1 MTPER
6 PTPPQNFVLA
16 SSTEEVTRVAIV
28 EDGVTEQFRIEH
40 RDARTLVGN
49 IYKGRVV
56 RVLPG
61 INSAF
66 VDAGLA
72 RTAFLHAA
80 DLALERESEDDEGPF
95 DGAEDEA
102 PATTQEESEDDFQQR
117 RHQEARIED
126 HLREGQEVLVQ
137 VRKEP
142 IGSKGA
148 RLSAQISLPGRF
160 IVLIPQGRKTGVS
173 KSIED
178 PAERER
184 LKALGDELRPHD
196 MGLIIRTAAE
206 GCSRADMAADLA
218 FLLPLW
224 ERIKSAAASV
234 DPPCLVHEDLSLLLR
249 AARDFISQRYEAF
262 ILDSPRAY
270 KLVTSFASSFMEDPA
285 RHFLLHT
292 GTRSLFDE
300 YGVEAELAK
309 ALEPKVWLKSGGTIV
324 IERTEALTAVDVNSG
339 RFVGKTDLEDTI
351 YRINLEAA
359 REIPHQIRLRNI
371 GGIIVLDFID
381 MLSQDHR
388 QKVFDALIQELRKD
402 KVKIR
407 VVGMSELGLVQMTR
421 KRTRESLLSALTEPC
436 YCCKGKGYLRTPET
450 VCIGLLEQIKDKM
463 AMPSLK
469 CLHVHANPR
478 VLEAMMLRYRKSLEE
493 LERRT
498 GREIMLVPKKELH
511 LENTEVFADAN

>member
-1 MTPER
+1 VTLDR
-6 PTPPQNFVLA
+6 PNPPKNFVLA
-16 SSTEEVTRVAIV
+16 SCTEEVTRVAVV

-72 RTAFLHAA
+72 RTAFLHAG
-80 DLALERESEDDEGPF
+80 DLALERDAEDEDGRFE
-95 DGAEDEA
+95 GAEDDPVV
-102 PATTQEESEDDFQQR
+102 PAGEEGEEDFGQR
-117 RHQEARIED
+117 RHHEPRIED
-126 HLREGQEVLVQ
+126 HLREGQEILVQ

-160 IVLIPQGRKTGVS
+160 VVLIPQGRKVGVS

-178 PAERER
+178 QAERER

-196 MGLIIRTAAE
+196 SGLIIRTAAE

-218 FLLPLW
+218 FLGPLW
-224 ERIKSAAASV
+224 ERIKSSAASV

-262 ILDSPRAY
+262 ILDSPRAF
-270 KLVTSFASSFMEDPA
+270 KLVTAFASSFMEDPS
-285 RHFLLHT
+285 RYFLLHT

-300 YGVEAELAK
+300 YGVEAELAR
-309 ALEPKVWLKSGGTIV
+309 ALEPKVWLKSGGTLI
-324 IERTEALTAVDVNSG
+324 IERTEALTSVDVNSG

-351 YRINLEAA
+351 FRINIEAA

-381 MLSQDHR
+381 MLSLDHR
-388 QKVFDALIQELRKD
+388 QQVFDALVQELRKD

-450 VCIGLLEQIKDKM
+450 VCLGLLEQIKDKITL
-463 AMPSLK
+463 PSLK
-469 CLHVHANPR
+469 RLHVHANPR

-511 LENTEVFADAN
+511 MENTEVFGDTN